1 MNDQTSHFF
10 RVEEK
15 MVAIMGRG
23 DGCRHNIESFSE
35 LTQTSIFRYSIT
47 MGTASD
53 GRARHVCF
61 GEGEEEGRISLEQNV
76 KKQLIFK
83 GPTTDLKEIL
93 RGKEVTWAKAI
104 TVYFYLG
111 SNSRVH

>member
-1 MNDQTSHFF
+1 MAADIILSHFQNWHK
-10 RVEEK
+10 R
-15 MVAIMGRG
+15 R
-23 DGCRHNIESFSE
+23 FSD
-35 LTQTSIFRYSIT
+35 
-47 MGTASD
+47 TASQWVQHD

-93 RGKEVTWAKAI
+93 GGKEVTWAKAI